1 MDYTALILQTSLLV
15 DVGLVV
21 LIWMVQ
27 LIVYPSFTYYQPANL
42 FKWHQ
47 QYTTRLPFVV
57 IPLMLSQLVLAIV
70 AVFYEVNIINCCC
83 LLIVLFLWIFTFT
96 SFAPLHHKISEG
108 NTNQSILQ
116 LLIRR
121 NWIRTFFWSFLFIIH
136 LIAFISLEWKKVFIQ
151 LDKKYNP
158 LVF

>member
-1 MDYTALILQTSLLV
+1 LDYTALILQISLLV

-21 LIWMVQ
+21 LIWLVQ
-27 LIVYPSFTYYQPANL
+27 LIVYPSFTYYQPDNL

-136 LIAFISLEWKKVFIQ
+136 LIAFISL
-151 LDKKYNP
+151 
-158 LVF
+158 

>member
-1 MDYTALILQTSLLV
+1 MDYTALILQISLLI
-15 DVGLVV
+15 DAGLVV

-27 LIVYPSFTYYQPANL
+27 LVIYPSFTHYSPENL

-47 QYTTRLPFVV
+47 KYTTRLAFVV

-70 AVFYEVNIINCCC
+70 AVSYQLNMVHSCS
-83 LLIVLFLWIFTFT
+83 LLIVLFLWVFTFT

-108 NTNQSILQ
+108 NTSQSILQ

-121 NWIRTFFWSFLFIIH
+121 NWIRTFLWSFLCIVH
-136 LIAFISLEWKKVFIQ
+136 LIAFLSL
-151 LDKKYNP
+151 
-158 LVF
+158 

>member
-1 MDYTALILQTSLLV
+1 MDYTALILQISLLV
-15 DVGLVV
+15 DAGLVT
-21 LIWMVQ
+21 LIWLVQ
-27 LIVYPSFTYYQPANL
+27 LIIYPSFTYYKPENL

-47 QYTTRLPFVV
+47 KYTTRLAFVV

-70 AVFYEVNIINCCC
+70 AVFYELNMVNSCSV
-83 LLIVLFLWIFTFT
+83 LIVLFLWMFTFL

-108 NTNQSILQ
+108 NTNQTLLP

-136 LIAFISLEWKKVFIQ
+136 LIGYISIS
-151 LDKKYNP
+151 
-158 LVF
+158 

>member
-1 MDYTALILQTSLLV
+1 MDYTALILQISLLI
-15 DVGLVV
+15 DAGLVV

-27 LIVYPSFTYYQPANL
+27 LVIYPSFTYYSPENL

-47 QYTTRLPFVV
+47 KYTTRLAFVV

-70 AVFYEVNIINCCC
+70 AVSYQLNMVHSCS
-83 LLIVLFLWIFTFT
+83 LLIVLFLWVFTFT

-121 NWIRTFFWSFLFIIH
+121 NWIRTFLWSFLCIVH
-136 LIAFISLEWKKVFIQ
+136 LIAFLSL
-151 LDKKYNP
+151 
-158 LVF
+158 